1 MSGLR
6 RALVMAE
13 GLWVQR
19 TVTLD
24 PEPPGERRGVAPWGE
39 GTGEALSLASVG
51 DSLIAGCGVADQS
64 EALTPRIARHLAEQ
78 CGAPVQWQAHGQLG
92 ATMRRVRYRLLPEA
106 AESARG
112 ADVLF
117 VCAGS
122 NDVMAGRTGEEWA
135 EDLEAVLD
143 AARGLAGRI
152 VVCSAGQPSRS
163 PAVPHLLRE
172 ELRHRIDAQTAMSRQ
187 ICAERGVDYVDVAHA
202 DLCEGF
208 WAGDRFHPSAAGY
221 ELAARLVAAA
231 MSGEAPVAA

>member
-1 MSGLR
+1 
-6 RALVMAE
+6 MAE

-117 VCAGS
+117 LCAGS

-135 EDLEAVLD
+135 DDLEAVLD